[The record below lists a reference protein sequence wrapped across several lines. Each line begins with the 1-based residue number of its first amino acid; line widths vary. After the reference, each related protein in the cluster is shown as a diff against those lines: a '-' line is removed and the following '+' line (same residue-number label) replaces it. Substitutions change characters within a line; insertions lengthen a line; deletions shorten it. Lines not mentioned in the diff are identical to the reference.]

1 MDNTVNLQEGGTG
14 APDNTQDN
22 NARTFTQDEVNK
34 ILNERLGRERA
45 KYADYETMKQKASKF
60 DEMEE
65 ANKTE
70 LQKATEKAQALE
82 QQIAD
87 LTKQN
92 EVRTIR
98 DNVAKETG
106 VPATLL
112 TAGTE
117 EECKAQASAILAFAK
132 PGSYPNV
139 KDAGEVQKVSGKKN
153 TRDQFAEWMNESL
166 GK

>member
-1 MDNTVNLQEGGTG
+1 METVNQGTTTAEEQG
-14 APDNTQDN
+14 TETK
-22 NARTFTQDEVNK
+22 TFTQDEVNA
-34 ILNERLGRERA
+34 IIADRVNREKA
-45 KYADYETMKQKASKF
+45 KYADYDTLKEKAGKF
-60 DEMEE
+60 DQAEE

-70 LQKATEKAQALE
+70 LQKQTERADKLQADYDNLTRSM
-82 QQIAD
+82 QI
-87 LTKQN
+87 K
-92 EVRTIR
+92 EMKEKVS
-98 DNVAKETG
+98 KETG
-106 VPATLL
+106 VPENLL
-112 TAGTE
+112 TAETE

>member
-1 MDNTVNLQEGGTG
+1 METVNQGT
-14 APDNTQDN
+14 NTAEEQGTETK
-22 NARTFTQDEVNK
+22 TFTQDEVNA
-34 ILNERLGRERA
+34 IIADRVNREKA
-45 KYADYETMKQKASKF
+45 KYADYDTLKEKAGKF
-60 DEMEE
+60 DQAEE

-70 LQKATEKAQALE
+70 LQKQTERADKLQADYDNLTRSM
-82 QQIAD
+82 QI
-87 LTKQN
+87 K
-92 EVRTIR
+92 EMKEKVS
-98 DNVAKETG
+98 KETG
-106 VPATLL
+106 VPENLL
-112 TAGTE
+112 TAETE